1 MIVSGFSRNSQ
12 RTFARAPWKHG
23 RMDTKDNFK
32 SIGNPQFREKIS
44 ADLQQNL
51 EKFRDPVVLGEL
63 VFQLYEEREN
73 TNRILKNILQK
84 LEALEAERS
93 RARPEEEPLIPELD
107 EKIVEFVRKKGKATA
122 DDVQAEFGYKGKNG
136 ASSRLNRLCML
147 GLLSKRQVGR
157 KVFFLPQ

>member
-1 MIVSGFSRNSQ
+1 MIVTGFSRNSQ
-12 RTFARAPWKHG
+12 CPQRGAPWKHG
-23 RMDTKDNFK
+23 TMDTKDKFK
-32 SIGNPQFREKIS
+32 SISSPQLREKIS

-51 EKFRDPVVLGEL
+51 EKFKDPVVLGEL
-63 VFQLYEEREN
+63 MYQLLEEREN
-73 TNRILKNILQK
+73 TNRILKNLLQR
-84 LEALEAERS
+84 LEALEKPREL
-93 RARPEEEPLIPELD
+93 EEPLIPEMD

-136 ASSRLNRLCML
+136 ASSRLNRLGAL

>member
-1 MIVSGFSRNSQ
+1 
-12 RTFARAPWKHG
+12 
-23 RMDTKDNFK
+23 MDTKDKFK
-32 SIGNPQFREKIS
+32 NISSPALREKIS

-63 VFQLYEEREN
+63 VFQLLEEREN

-84 LEALEAERS
+84 LEALERP
-93 RARPEEEPLIPELD
+93 ARPEEEPLLPETD
-107 EKIVEFVRKKGKATA
+107 EKIVDFVRRRGSATA
-122 DDVQAEFGYKGKNG
+122 EDVQAEFGYKGKNG

-157 KVFFLPQ
+157 KVYFLPV